1 LDDIRNGEN
10 EDNRD
15 GNKQRHTM
23 IDKMLRNREAELQKY
38 ADLQRKLHA
47 AEKIE
52 ICRRIRVHHFIFTLS
67 FFKKLLQKKIN
78 LKFVVF
84 RV

>member
-1 LDDIRNGEN
+1 MDDIRHGEN
-10 EDNRD
+10 DD
-15 GNKQRHTM
+15 SNKQRHTT

-52 ICRRIRVHHFIFTLS
+52 ICRRIR
-67 FFKKLLQKKIN
+67 
-78 LKFVVF
+78 
-84 RV
+84 